1 MTTVRRVVI
10 DPGVESENRMQLDL
24 TGKVA
29 LVTGGTRGIGHD
41 ICRAFIDTGAKVA
54 LCSRD
59 GAAAEQVASTFGE
72 GTRGYACDV
81 GVASQVEA
89 LADSIDKDFGKIDVL
104 VNNAGFTKD
113 NLLFRLTEA
122 DWDSVI
128 DTNLKGA
135 FLMTK
140 YAARG
145 MIKRRWGRVINITS
159 VVGLNGNKGQS
170 NYSAS
175 KAGIIGFTKS
185 VAKELASRNVLV
197 NAVAPGFVETELT
210 QGISPEAKKYFLDNI
225 PLGRLGQGPDIAA
238 AVLFLASDLASYIT
252 GQVLVVD
259 GGMVM

>member
-1 MTTVRRVVI
+1 MK
-10 DPGVESENRMQLDL
+10 LDL

-41 ICRAFIDTGAKVA
+41 ICQVLQNAGAKVA

-59 GAAAEQVASTFGE
+59 GAKAQQVAAAFG
-72 GTRGYACDV
+72 GGAKGYGCDV
-81 GVASQVEA
+81 GVAAQVEA
-89 LADSIDKDFGKIDVL
+89 LADAVDTDFGRIDVL

-113 NLLFRLTEA
+113 NLLFRITEA

-135 FLMTK
+135 FLVTK
-140 YAARG
+140 YVARG
-145 MIKRRWGRVINITS
+145 MIKRRWGRVINIGS

-197 NAVAPGFVETELT
+197 NAVAPGYVETELT
-210 QGISPEAKKYFLDNI
+210 QGISPEAKQYFLDNI
-225 PLGRLGQGPDIAA
+225 PQGRLGQGSDIAG

>member
-1 MTTVRRVVI
+1 MTKPAVV
-10 DPGVESENRMQLDL
+10 DPAGQSENRLALDL

-41 ICRAFIDTGAKVA
+41 ICRAFLGAGAKVA

-59 GAAAEQVASTFGE
+59 GAAAEKTASELGQ

-81 GVASQVEA
+81 GVAAQVEA
-89 LADSIDKDFGKIDVL
+89 FAKSVEKDFGQIDVL

-113 NLLFRLTEA
+113 TLLFLMTES
-122 DWDSVI
+122 DWDSVL
-128 DTNLKGA
+128 DTNLKGT

-170 NYSAS
+170 NYAAS
-175 KAGIIGFTKS
+175 KAGVIGFTKS
-185 VAKELASRNVLV
+185 IAKELASRNVLV
-197 NAVAPGFVETELT
+197 NAIAPGYIETELT
-210 QGISPEAKKYFLDNI
+210 KGISAEAKKYFQDNI
-225 PLGRLGQGPDIAA
+225 PLGRLGQGSDIAS

>member
-1 MTTVRRVVI
+1 MARTAVV
-10 DPGVESENRMQLDL
+10 DPTAQRGDRMQLDL

-41 ICRAFIDTGAKVA
+41 ICRAFIDAGAKVA

-59 GAAAEQVASTFGE
+59 AAAAEKAAGAFGD

-81 GVASQVEA
+81 GVAAQVEA
-89 LADSIDKDFGKIDVL
+89 FAKSVEKDFGRIDVL

-113 NLLFRLTEA
+113 TLLFLMTEA
-122 DWDSVI
+122 DWDSVV
-128 DTNLKGA
+128 DTNLKGT

-197 NAVAPGFVETELT
+197 NAVAPGYIETELT
-210 QGISPEAKKYFLDNI
+210 RNITPEAKQYFQDNI
-225 PLGRLGQGPDIAA
+225 PLGRLGQGPDVAA

>member
-1 MTTVRRVVI
+1 VKI
-10 DPGVESENRMQLDL
+10 ELP
-24 TGKVA
+24 GKVA
-29 LVTGGTRGIGHD
+29 LVTGGTRGIGLE
-41 ICRAFIDTGAKVA
+41 ICQAFTAAGAKVA

-59 GAAAEQVASTFGE
+59 GAKAEETAQQLGVGA
-72 GTRGYACDV
+72 RGYACDV
-81 GVASQVEA
+81 GVAAQVEA
-89 LADSIDKDFGKIDVL
+89 FAKAVDKDFGQIDVL

-113 NLLFRLTEA
+113 TLLFLMTEA
-122 DWDSVI
+122 DWDSVV
-128 DTNLKGA
+128 DTNLKGT

-185 VAKELASRNVLV
+185 IAKELASRNVLV
-197 NAVAPGFVETELT
+197 NAVAPGYIETELT
-210 QGISPEAKKYFLDNI
+210 KGISAEARQYFLDNI
-225 PLGRLGQGPDIAA
+225 PLGRLGQGSNIAS

>member
-1 MTTVRRVVI
+1 MKF
-10 DPGVESENRMQLDL
+10 DMS
-24 TGKVA
+24 GKVA
-29 LVTGGTRGIGHD
+29 LVTGGTRGIGHS
-41 ICRAFIDTGAKVA
+41 ICRALAGAGAQVA
-54 LCSRD
+54 LCARD
-59 GAAAEQVASTFGE
+59 GAKAQQVAGAL
-72 GTRGYACDV
+72 GHGAHGYGCDV
-81 GVASQVEA
+81 GVAAQVKA
-89 LADSIDKDFGKIDVL
+89 LADAVEKDVGRIDIL
-104 VNNAGFTKD
+104 VNNAGFTRD
-113 NLLFRLTEA
+113 NLLFRITEA

-145 MIKRRWGRVINITS
+145 MIKRRWGRVINIGS

-210 QGISPEAKKYFLDNI
+210 ENVSPEARKYFLDNI
-225 PLGRLGQGPDIAA
+225 PLGRLGHSSEIAA

>member
-1 MTTVRRVVI
+1 VKI
-10 DPGVESENRMQLDL
+10 DL

-41 ICRAFIDTGAKVA
+41 ICRAFTAAGAKVA
-54 LCSRD
+54 LCARD
-59 GAAAEQVASTFGE
+59 GAKAGEVARALG
-72 GTRGYACDV
+72 GGARGYACDV
-81 GVASQVEA
+81 GLAAPVEA
-89 LADSIDKDFGKIDVL
+89 MVNAVEKDFGQIDVL

-122 DWDSVI
+122 DWDTVM

-140 YAARG
+140 YGARG
-145 MIKRRWGRVINITS
+145 MIKRRWGRVVNITS

-170 NYSAS
+170 NYAAS
-175 KAGIIGFTKS
+175 KAGMIGFTKS

-197 NAVAPGFVETELT
+197 NAVAPGYIDTELT
-210 QGISPEAKKYFLDNI
+210 RGISEEAKKYLQDNI
-225 PLGRLGQGPDIAA
+225 PLGRLGQGSDIAG
-238 AVLFLASDLASYIT
+238 AVLFLASDFASYIT